1 MKYRKRKKNYND
13 KKINYLKLV
22 KKCKL
27 LKLGK
32 GLNKNT
38 RKEN

>member
-1 MKYRKRKKNYND
+1 MIKN
-13 KKINYLKLV
+13 KLFKTSE

-38 RKEN
+38 RKENL